1 MNHCIF
7 CKIARG
13 EVSSEKIYENDNFF
27 SIFDVSPQIKG
38 HALVISKKH
47 FKTLLDMP
55 NTLSLELMDCI
66 KTTSLK
72 LMKDFNCDGFN
83 VVANTFRSAGQIV
96 DHVHFHILPRKN
108 ENLPRSCSTPNL

>member
-7 CKIARG
+7 CKIASG

-72 LMKDFNCDGFN
+72 LMKDFFLKEDF
-83 VVANTFRSAGQIV
+83 
-96 DHVHFHILPRKN
+96 
-108 ENLPRSCSTPNL
+108 PNSSLRYKHLSSLFQLEKE